1 MTLKEA
7 LKLYEGQEGVKEIKT
22 LIKKGINARY
32 FKKKNIKRDKKIME
46 NAHLIHIAES
56 LGHKEI
62 IEELEDIG
70 NDFFQN
76 MYPIHIAARF
86 GYKEIVEALI
96 ENGAD
101 IDIKDGE
108 GNTALATA
116 FNCEWIERVSD
127 FVEDFF
133 DTKSD
138 DINTKYEEIIY
149 MLIEKGANVNVEY
162 QRGYTPLML
171 ASIFG
176 DIKMVEILINNG
188 ADIDATYGDYG
199 ETSLIFSIIYKHI
212 EIASML
218 IERGA
223 DINFTVG
230 YHRKN
235 ALMYAIESKNYAIK
249 SKNIEIISMLIERG
263 IDINAQDNDGWTA
276 LMYASDKLDKDI
288 VSILI
293 KNGADIN
300 IKDNSGWTVKGAV
313 GNRMIIRMNLK

>member
-7 LKLYEGQEGVKEIKT
+7 LKLYEGQKGVKEIKT

-32 FKKKNIKRDKKIME
+32 LTDGKEDKNFM
-46 NAHLIHIAES
+46 
-56 LGHKEI
+56 
-62 IEELEDIG
+62 
-70 NDFFQN
+70 QN
-76 MYPIHIAARF
+76 MCPIHIAARF

-96 ENGAD
+96 ENEAD

-223 DINFTVG
+223 NINFTVG

-235 ALMYAIESKNYAIK
+235 ALMYAIE